1 MPLTEV
7 RKSQIIAFI
16 FILLG
21 IAISVAL
28 TITNADAFKILAVFA
43 VLVVAPLFL
52 LRPYLGFLVLLVTR
66 PVIDLLGQQV
76 SFNLYDIV
84 TLDLGAII
92 GVVFV
97 TWGVLYLTY
106 KRVKLYRI
114 PVVYPLIILSLLSL
128 ASMFRSD
135 FEVVVLGEWIRV
147 TSYTIVLLLGYHF
160 ISTFH
165 AFRFLTNAVI
175 LSSVLPTLLG
185 LYQIIT
191 GTGLSDEAS
200 SNRIYATFAHPALFG
215 QYLALLM
222 LLLLVVIP
230 LFKRYAFIYSSV
242 FFMLGF
248 MLLFTFT
255 RGAWVFAALGIVIL
269 TATFYREYFFKIF
282 LIGLFAVCIIAAIG
296 LFLQSYTSFR
306 PLDESVFSRVSQTA
320 HVTPDSSLIWRFRFW
335 EESLTSGRPFF
346 LQGYGAGA
354 FIHFAERELDSSFE
368 AHNDYLKLGIE
379 VGLAGTLM
387 LGIFFISLLTIGI
400 KNFRRGKTQNE
411 KLLAMFI
418 VAEVLGML
426 FVSFFDNLYQNTT
439 FYWLA
444 LALFGGALRLL
455 EKERSSHHAH

>member
-1 MPLTEV
+1 MPLTEA

-16 FILLG
+16 FIILG

-28 TITNADAFKILAVFA
+28 TITNADAFKILSVFS

-52 LRPYLGFLVLLVTR
+52 LRPYYGFLVLLVAR

-76 SFNLYDIV
+76 SFNIYDIV

-92 GVVFV
+92 GVIFV
-97 TWGVLYLTY
+97 AWGILYLTY
-106 KRVKLYRI
+106 KRVKLSKI
-114 PVVYPLIILSLLSL
+114 PVVYPLVILSVLSL
-128 ASMFRSD
+128 ASMFGSE
-135 FEVVVLGEWIRV
+135 FKVIVFGEWIRV
-147 TSYTIVLLLGYHF
+147 TSYVIILLLGYHF
-160 ISTFH
+160 TINLH
-165 AFRFLTNAVI
+165 AFRSLVTAVV
-175 LSSVLPTLLG
+175 LSSIVPVVLG
-185 LYQIIT
+185 IYQIIS

-222 LLLLVVIP
+222 LLLLIVI
-230 LFKRYAFIYSSV
+230 LLYKRYAFIASSI
-242 FFMLGF
+242 FFILGF

-255 RGAWVFAALGIVIL
+255 RGAWVFAALGIAML
-269 TATFYREYFFKIF
+269 TTTFYREYFLKIF
-282 LIGLFAVCIIAAIG
+282 LSGFFVVCVIAALGI
-296 LFLQSYTSFR
+296 FLQSYTSFR
-306 PLDESVFSRVSQTA
+306 PLDESIFSRVSQTTQI
-320 HVTPDSSLIWRFRFW
+320 TPDSSIIWRIRFW
-335 EESLTSGRPFF
+335 EESLQAGRPF
-346 LQGYGAGA
+346 LLKGYGAGS

-387 LGIFFISLLTIGI
+387 LGIFFISLITAGV
-400 KNFRRGKTQNE
+400 KYFKRSKTQNE

-418 VAEVLGML
+418 VAEVLGMF

-444 LALFGGALRLL
+444 LALFGGALHLL
-455 EKERSSHHAH
+455 EKERSTHQNR